1 MDVRIGLLRGVKL
14 CKSEGVICP
23 GGGGGGVK
31 MR

>member
-23 GGGGGGVK
+23 GGGGK